1 MPPFTVKAVDKV
13 VNPRRITS
21 VLWLALALG
30 FAISVVNTLY
40 LSYEY
45 GAYNLGNMGMK
56 RAGPLAFDFVLAE
69 IRNPKPPGG
78 DGRVMWAIIGIG
90 LMAILTMIRYW
101 LPWWPLHPIGLA
113 VQGNFGVCRTVFSIM
128 IAWGMKAVVLKMGG
142 VQMYEKGKPFF
153 IGLLVAQ
160 AVSTGLVFTIDWFW
174 FPMRG
179 HNVHNY

>member
-1 MPPFTVKAVDKV
+1 M
-13 VNPRRITS
+13 
-21 VLWLALALG
+21 ALALG
-30 FAISVVNTLY
+30 FTISAVNTLH

-56 RAGPLAFDFVLAE
+56 KVGPVAFDFVLAE
-69 IRNPKPPGG
+69 IRNSKSPGG
-78 DGRVMWAIIGIG
+78 DGRVMWAVIGMG
-90 LMAILTMIRYW
+90 LMALLTLIRYW
-101 LPWWPLHPIGLA
+101 VPWWPLHPIGLA
-113 VQGNFGVCRTVFSIM
+113 MQGNYGVAKTVFSIFA
-128 IAWGMKAVVLKMGG
+128 AWVFKGVVMKAGG